1 MVNNL
6 SINSKMFE
14 ILSLFRSDYSVK
26 LHIREI
32 ARLLKTN
39 HRTILMNLQK
49 LEEANIFHSEII
61 GKNKLYYLNINNIT
75 TREYIRSAEIV
86 KTIAFLEKHFVFKKF
101 IDEVLSKIE
110 SFPIIIFGSYAKGQ
124 EKKDSDVDVFIFSD
138 HYQYNKEVEKK
149 ILDFSRKYKLF
160 FQLKKG
166 THNDFESGLREK
178 DPLTLEIIKNH
189 VLLNNY
195 EDFIGILWRYA
206 HER

>member
-1 MVNNL
+1 
-6 SINSKMFE
+6 MFE

-138 HYQYNKEVEKK
+138 HYQYNKEVA
-149 ILDFSRKYKLF
+149 
-160 FQLKKG
+160 FQDGKNAIHRAKCLG
-166 THNDFESGLREK
+166 RHRHNSFCKRYRE
-178 DPLTLEIIKNH
+178 I
-189 VLLNNY
+189 
-195 EDFIGILWRYA
+195 RYA
-206 HER
+206 N